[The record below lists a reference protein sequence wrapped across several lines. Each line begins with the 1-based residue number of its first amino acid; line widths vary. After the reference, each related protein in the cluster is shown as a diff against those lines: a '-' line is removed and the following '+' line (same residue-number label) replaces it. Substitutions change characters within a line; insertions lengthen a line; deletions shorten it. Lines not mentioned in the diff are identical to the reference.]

1 MMNNNNSKECCICY
15 ETECDIVLLH
25 KCSHNLC
32 INCLLKLQ
40 NKRCPLCRE
49 PINIINNVE
58 YDALPSLPQPQQQM
72 IVPNNT
78 PILPSEM
85 PDFEYIT
92 PDRERSLF
100 DFSPEDMREL
110 EYEYSAEYA
119 TLWKDYLSKMRGPSP
134 SEN

>member
-40 NKRCPLCRE
+40 NKMCPLCRE
-49 PINIINNVE
+49 PININNNG
-58 YDALPSLPQPQQQM
+58 YNASPSPQPQQQ
-72 IVPNNT
+72 ILVPNNT

-85 PDFEYIT
+85 PDFEYTT

-110 EYEYSAEYA
+110 EYEYSSEYSA
-119 TLWKDYLSKMRGPSP
+119 LWNDHLSKMRGPSP